1 LSPLLFVL
9 AADILQ
15 SLINKANNMGLLRLP
30 INVGYLEDF
39 PIIQYADNTL
49 LIMEACPQQLF
60 VLKVILN
67 AFADSTGLEVNYSK
81 SNMIPINLNPDRLHH
96 LAATFNCQ
104 AGSLPFT
111 YLGLPLSSSKPS
123 IQEFLPLDHRVER
136 RLISTAMFL
145 TQGGKLLM
153 VNLVMSCLP
162 TFFMSTLKVSVE
174 IIKQIDRYRRHCL
187 WRDGDLNA
195 RKPPLASWKMVCK
208 PKNKG
213 GLGVIKLRLQ
223 NDVLLLKI
231 LDKFFAKADLPW
243 VQLIWAQYY
252 NNGCVP
258 GQRRRGSFWWRSN
271 LKLLVNFKGIAKAEY
286 DNGDT
291 ILFWHDLW
299 NDKVM
304 KLAFPH
310 LHSFAKNDLITVSN
324 VLHLESL

>member
-123 IQEFLPLDHRVER
+123 IEEFLH
-136 RLISTAMFL
+136 
-145 TQGGKLLM
+145 
-153 VNLVMSCLP
+153 
-162 TFFMSTLKVSVE
+162 
-174 IIKQIDRYRRHCL
+174 
-187 WRDGDLNA
+187 W
-195 RKPPLASWKMVCK
+195 
-208 PKNKG
+208 
-213 GLGVIKLRLQ
+213 
-223 NDVLLLKI
+223 
-231 LDKFFAKADLPW
+231 
-243 VQLIWAQYY
+243 
-252 NNGCVP
+252 
-258 GQRRRGSFWWRSN
+258 
-271 LKLLVNFKGIAKAEY
+271 
-286 DNGDT
+286 
-291 ILFWHDLW
+291 
-299 NDKVM
+299 
-304 KLAFPH
+304 
-310 LHSFAKNDLITVSN
+310 IT
-324 VLHLESL
+324 E